1 MILKESY
8 LTNLIKES
16 IRETLNE
23 RTKSEKNLS
32 DDEVSYRRDM
42 KFADSIED
50 DYEDSIYDDEQE
62 KHNDKLHKRRIKHHK
77 ATQNHKKKNIEEN
90 LTNLIKESI
99 RETLNEKRSI
109 KSKKL
114 YDIIQQHGGIE
125 SNNGIFDIAN
135 MSDDDIIG
143 VVDYNGYVDF
153 CNKGYRKFAQE
164 HNIDIDSA
172 DEIHDIALNDR
183 THLLAKLRGGHF
195 DRVSKEYNQNR
206 QKEAGDFEDLYN
218 KQTERQK
225 NKHPRKDQYV
235 WNNKDA
241 AFLFKNPYYRNGE
254 GDWTPERKSE
264 VMNNVRN
271 GKGWWETNESKDL
284 YLKNYIKE
292 SVKKILKENFNADTI
307 TFILNSPM
315 NGQLNVQVPY
325 DEFMNSK
332 NKIDLLWKYCEQQN
346 DVQLM
351 NNGYFK
357 VHPNDPH
364 KNEIEN
370 NWR

>member
-90 LTNLIKESI
+90 L
-99 RETLNEKRSI
+99 
-109 KSKKL
+109 KK
-114 YDIIQQHGGIE
+114 
-125 SNNGIFDIAN
+125 
-135 MSDDDIIG
+135 
-143 VVDYNGYVDF
+143 
-153 CNKGYRKFAQE
+153 
-164 HNIDIDSA
+164 
-172 DEIHDIALNDR
+172 
-183 THLLAKLRGGHF
+183 
-195 DRVSKEYNQNR
+195 
-206 QKEAGDFEDLYN
+206 
-218 KQTERQK
+218 
-225 NKHPRKDQYV
+225 
-235 WNNKDA
+235 
-241 AFLFKNPYYRNGE
+241 
-254 GDWTPERKSE
+254 
-264 VMNNVRN
+264 
-271 GKGWWETNESKDL
+271 
-284 YLKNYIKE
+284 YIKE